1 QPRDPATTFSPPGF
15 CTSPRPLPGHRP
27 GWGRGDGADAGWDR
41 GVAVPG
47 LTHRAKS
54 GRPLRG
60 LRWLSEPTLTEDPMP
75 DDDSLK
81 TSLTLLGRLR
91 RDPKDQAAWSEFV
104 ARYGP
109 RILQWCRGWGLQE
122 SDAQDVT
129 QDVLLKLNGLMAR
142 FVHDSSG
149 SFRGWLKT
157 LAHHAWRDLADE
169 RRRSRLGVGDRSVS
183 VLLES
188 LQAGND
194 LVEQLDAE
202 FRREVMDRA
211 MERVRRR
218 VSAWTWDAVRLTT
231 LGGWPGAVADD
242 R

>member
-1 QPRDPATTFSPPGF
+1 
-15 CTSPRPLPGHRP
+15 
-27 GWGRGDGADAGWDR
+27 
-41 GVAVPG
+41 
-47 LTHRAKS
+47 
-54 GRPLRG
+54 
-60 LRWLSEPTLTEDPMP
+60 MP
-75 DDDSLK
+75 DDDPLK

-142 FVHDSSG
+142 FVYDPSG

-183 VLLES
+183 ELVGS
-188 LQAGND
+188 LQAGDD
-194 LVEQLDAE
+194 LVEQLDGE

-218 VSAWTWDAVRLTT
+218 VSVRTWDAFRLTA
-231 LGGWPGAVADD
+231 LEGLSGSAAAERLEMKIARVYGARSEVKEMIRDEV
-242 R
+242 RKLEGLE

>member
-1 QPRDPATTFSPPGF
+1 
-15 CTSPRPLPGHRP
+15 
-27 GWGRGDGADAGWDR
+27 
-41 GVAVPG
+41 
-47 LTHRAKS
+47 
-54 GRPLRG
+54 
-60 LRWLSEPTLTEDPMP
+60 MP
-75 DDDSLK
+75 DDDPWK

-109 RILQWCRGWGLQE
+109 RILHWCRGWGLQE

-142 FVHDSSG
+142 FVYDSSG

-157 LAHHAWRDLADE
+157 LAHHAWRDLAAE

-183 VLLES
+183 ELLGG
-188 LQAGND
+188 LQAGDD

-202 FRREVMDRA
+202 FRREVIGVLLLR
-211 MERVRRR
+211 ERNDLDGR
-218 VSAWTWDAVRLTT
+218 
-231 LGGWPGAVADD
+231 
-242 R
+242 

>member
-1 QPRDPATTFSPPGF
+1 
-15 CTSPRPLPGHRP
+15 
-27 GWGRGDGADAGWDR
+27 
-41 GVAVPG
+41 
-47 LTHRAKS
+47 
-54 GRPLRG
+54 
-60 LRWLSEPTLTEDPMP
+60 MP
-75 DDDSLK
+75 DDDPLK

-129 QDVLLKLNGLMAR
+129 QDVLLMLNGLMAR
-142 FVHDSSG
+142 FVYDPSG

-157 LAHHAWRDLADE
+157 LAH
-169 RRRSRLGVGDRSVS
+169 
-183 VLLES
+183 
-188 LQAGND
+188 
-194 LVEQLDAE
+194 AE

-218 VSAWTWDAVRLTT
+218 VAARTWDAFRLTA
-231 LGGWPGAVADD
+231 LEGWSGAEAAGRLEMKVA
-242 R
+242 RVYGARSEVKEMIREEVRKLEGLE